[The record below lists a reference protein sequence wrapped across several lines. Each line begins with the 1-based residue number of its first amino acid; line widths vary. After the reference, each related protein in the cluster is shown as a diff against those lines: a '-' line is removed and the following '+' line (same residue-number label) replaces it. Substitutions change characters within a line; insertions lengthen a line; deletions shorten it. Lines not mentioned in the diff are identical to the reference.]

1 MSANM
6 FISPKSDWTY
16 KAQVPCH
23 HFSEWFWTAS
33 THTPAV
39 RICLPAFGIRTLR
52 LPTWRIWSVWDSLP
66 NPCSLAVTFSVGMW
80 SPLLMLKLLVNLPI
94 LHLIWFNWVL
104 GLPTDLYFKPA
115 SVDFNNNRLLRPII
129 ISFLGGIG
137 YGDVIST
144 AQSAFKRQYAAVTSA
159 LVVEATVEHAKL
171 ISPFQ
176 ISFDNRKILVA
187 SIWFTTTSLTMLIHK
202 AFRILGK
209 WKEVHS

>member
-1 MSANM
+1 MSAAASRNPA
-6 FISPKSDWTY
+6 IADVAHLECVGLLAKP
-16 KAQVPCH
+16 V
-23 HFSEWFWTAS
+23 FSRSNIQRWDVVTAFN
-33 THTPAV
+33 AE
-39 RICLPAFGIRTLR
+39 IACQFANFAL
-52 LPTWRIWSVWDSLP
+52 D
-66 NPCSLAVTFSVGMW
+66 
-80 SPLLMLKLLVNLPI
+80 
-94 LHLIWFNWVL
+94 LIQL
-104 GLPTDLYFKPA
+104 DFKPA

-187 SIWFTTTSLTMLIHK
+187 SI
-202 AFRILGK
+202 
-209 WKEVHS
+209 